1 VHPIDRAHRR
11 LIGPHAIIARLS
23 ALHLHSHTPN
33 LFIHPPPPK
42 TLHPSPSICYQYS
55 KDISHTQETERKTA
69 VNFDLDEE
77 QSEIRDMVRRFT
89 EREITPYAGAWD
101 ENNHFPREIYTHM
114 AELGLM
120 GMTTPEEYSGSN
132 LSRLSG
138 ALVYEEL
145 AKGEMATSVGLSVH
159 NMVTGSIARFGTAE
173 QRQRWVTRLATG
185 QLLGAFSLSE
195 TASGSDA
202 ASLQCR
208 AESRGDSYILNGSK
222 MWVTNGGEA
231 DIYLLMARTSAGK
244 GGAGVSCFIVEKGTP
259 GFSFGKTERKMG
271 LHSSPTRE
279 LIFEDCTIPAFN
291 RLGEE
296 GQGFKIALSSLDG
309 GRINIGAVAVGV
321 AQAAF
326 DVACNYAREREQFG
340 HPIGAF
346 QAIQFMLADM
356 AMKIEAARLLVY
368 YAAYRLAAGQST
380 SMNAA
385 MAKCFATDTAME
397 VTTNAVQVLG
407 GAGYVR
413 DYPVE
418 RYMRDVKVAQI
429 FEGTNQIQRIVIA
442 RALLGNLR

>member
-1 VHPIDRAHRR
+1 VI
-11 LIGPHAIIARLS
+11 
-23 ALHLHSHTPN
+23 
-33 LFIHPPPPK
+33 
-42 TLHPSPSICYQYS
+42 
-55 KDISHTQETERKTA
+55 
-69 VNFDLDEE
+69 FDLDEE

-89 EREITPYAGAWD
+89 EQEIIPHAEAWD
-101 ENNHFPREIYTHM
+101 ENNHFPREIYSEM
-114 AELGLM
+114 ARLGLM
-120 GMTTPEEYSGSN
+120 GMTTPEEYGGSA

-159 NMVTGSIARFGTAE
+159 NMVTGSIARFGNEE
-173 QRQRWVTRLATG
+173 QRQHWVTKLAAG
-185 QLLGAFSLSE
+185 ELLGAFSLSE
-195 TASGSDA
+195 AASGSDA
-202 ASLQCR
+202 ASLQCW
-208 AESRGDSYILNGSK
+208 AESRDDHYILNGSK

-231 DIYLLMARTSAGK
+231 DIYLLMARTQAGK
-244 GGAGVSCFIVEKGTP
+244 GSAGISCFVVEKGTP

-279 LIFEDCTIPAFN
+279 LLFEDCKLSSAN
-291 RLGEE
+291 RLSEE

-309 GRINIGAVAVGV
+309 GRINIGAIAIGV

-326 DVACNYAREREQFG
+326 EVACNYAREREQFG
-340 HPIGAF
+340 HPISAF
-346 QAIQFMLADM
+346 QGIQFMLADM

-368 YAAYRLAAGQST
+368 EAAYKLDRGQSA
-380 SMNAA
+380 SMYAS

>member
-1 VHPIDRAHRR
+1 
-11 LIGPHAIIARLS
+11 
-23 ALHLHSHTPN
+23 
-33 LFIHPPPPK
+33 
-42 TLHPSPSICYQYS
+42 
-55 KDISHTQETERKTA
+55 
-69 VNFDLDEE
+69 VNFDLNEE
-77 QSEIRDMVRRFT
+77 QLEIRDMVRRFT
-89 EREITPYAGAWD
+89 AHEITPHAEAWD
-101 ENNHFPREIYTHM
+101 ENNHFPREVYTQM
-114 AELGLM
+114 AELGLL
-120 GMTTPEEYSGSN
+120 GMATPTEYGGSA

-159 NMVTGSIARFGTAE
+159 NMVTGSIARFGNE
-173 QRQRWVTRLATG
+173 QQQQRWVTKLASG
-185 QLLGAFSLSE
+185 ALLGAFSLSE
-195 TASGSDA
+195 SASGSDA

-208 AESRGDSYILNGSK
+208 AENCDDSYLLNGSK
-222 MWVTNGGEA
+222 TWVTNGGEA
-231 DIYLLMARTSAGK
+231 DIYLLMARTGAGK
-244 GGAGVSCFIVEKGTP
+244 GAAGISCFVVEKDTT
-259 GFSFGKTERKMG
+259 GFSFGKIERKMG

-279 LIFEDCTIPAFN
+279 LIFEDCQIPAFN

-309 GRINIGAVAVGV
+309 GRINIGAIAVGV

-326 DVACNYAREREQFG
+326 EVACNYARERQQFG

-346 QAIQFMLADM
+346 QGVQFMLADM

-368 YAAYRLAAGQST
+368 EAAYRLDTRQTA
-380 SMNAA
+380 SMYAA
-385 MAKCFATDTAME
+385 MAKCFATDIAME

-429 FEGTNQIQRIVIA
+429 FEGTNQIQRVVIA

>member
-1 VHPIDRAHRR
+1 M
-11 LIGPHAIIARLS
+11 
-23 ALHLHSHTPN
+23 
-33 LFIHPPPPK
+33 K
-42 TLHPSPSICYQYS
+42 
-55 KDISHTQETERKTA
+55 
-69 VNFDLDEE
+69 FDLDEE
-77 QSEIRDMVRRFT
+77 QAEIRDIVRRFT
-89 EREITPYAGAWD
+89 ESHITPYAETWD
-101 ENNHFPREIYTHM
+101 EHNHFPREVYTLM

-120 GMTTPEEYSGSN
+120 GMTIPEEYGGSA

-145 AKGEMATSVGLSVH
+145 ARGEMATSVGLSVQ
-159 NMVTGSIARFGTAE
+159 NMVAGSIARFGNAE
-173 QRQRWVTRLATG
+173 QIQRWVTRLASG
-185 QLLGAFSLSE
+185 ELLGAFSLSE

-208 AESRGDSYILNGSK
+208 AENQGNSYLLNGSK

-231 DIYLLMARTSAGK
+231 DVYLLMARTSAGK
-244 GGAGVSCFIVEKGTP
+244 GASGISCFVVEKGTP

-279 LIFEDCTIPAFN
+279 LIFENCQIPAFN
-291 RLGEE
+291 RLGDE

-309 GRINIGAVAVGV
+309 GRVNIGAVAVGV

-326 DVACNYAREREQFG
+326 DIACNYARERQQFG

-346 QAIQFMLADM
+346 QGIQFMLADM

-368 YAAYRLAAGQST
+368 EAAYRLDTGQSA
-380 SMNAA
+380 SMYAS

-418 RYMRDVKVAQI
+418 RYMRDVKVSQI

-442 RALLGNLR
+442 RSLLGNLR

>member
-1 VHPIDRAHRR
+1 M
-11 LIGPHAIIARLS
+11 
-23 ALHLHSHTPN
+23 
-33 LFIHPPPPK
+33 K
-42 TLHPSPSICYQYS
+42 
-55 KDISHTQETERKTA
+55 
-69 VNFDLDEE
+69 FDLDKE
-77 QSEIRDMVRRFT
+77 QSDIRDMIRRFT
-89 EREITPYAGAWD
+89 EQHIVPHAEYWD
-101 ENNHFPREIYTHM
+101 EHNHFPREIYTSM

-120 GMTTPEEYSGSN
+120 GMSTPEKYGGSA
-132 LSRLSG
+132 LSHLTG

-159 NMVTGSIARFGTAE
+159 NMVTSSIARFGSEE
-173 QRQRWVTRLATG
+173 QRQRWVTRLAAG
-185 QLLGAFSLSE
+185 ELLGAFSLSE
-195 TASGSDA
+195 AAAGSDA

-208 AESRGDSYILNGSK
+208 AEQWNGGYILNGSK

-231 DIYLLMARTSAGK
+231 DVYLLMARAAAGK
-244 GGAGVSCFIVEKGTP
+244 GSEGISCFVVDKGTP
-259 GFSFGKTERKMG
+259 GFSFGKSERKMG

-279 LIFEDCTIPAFN
+279 LIFEDCKLPPDNLLST
-291 RLGEE
+291 G

-326 DVACNYAREREQFG
+326 EVACMYAREREQFG

-346 QAIQFMLADM
+346 QGIQFMLADM

-368 YAAYRLAAGQST
+368 EAAYRLDQGQST
-380 SMNAA
+380 AMYAS

-413 DYPVE
+413 DYPLE

-442 RALLGNLR
+442 RALLGKLH